1 MAREILDERK
11 SKELKL
17 VENNVTLELNVE
29 RQVSRKVNVGTQGHR
44 DQAEQTG

>member
-29 RQVSRKVNVGTQGHR
+29 RQVRRERRVGKKRHGN
-44 DQAEQTG
+44 